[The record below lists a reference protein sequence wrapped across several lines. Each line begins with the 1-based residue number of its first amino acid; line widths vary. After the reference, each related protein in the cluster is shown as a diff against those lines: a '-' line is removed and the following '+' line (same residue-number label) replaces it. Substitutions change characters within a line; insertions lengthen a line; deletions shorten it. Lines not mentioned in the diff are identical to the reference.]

1 MLKTMRRNV
10 QSLKPVLW
18 IVVATFII
26 AIFAVWGGAGRLGE
40 QTGTGDLARVGSA
53 RIAGDDYT
61 SNLRQRLE
69 AMRKEFSQLD
79 QKIIQQLNIPQQI
92 LEQIIQQQLILQ
104 LAADRGLRVSN
115 AEVRERIMSYPVF
128 QKDGKFV
135 GFEEYQRVLDWSHI
149 PVAEFEASLKKDI
162 LVTKVVRLLTAGVA
176 VAEDEVWEA
185 YKKAN
190 ETAKIE
196 YLVAESE
203 KMDVPAPT
211 DAEIQSWF
219 EKKKDAYR
227 LPERRSGDYVFFRS
241 EDMKKDVKVTDG
253 DIEAY
258 YKSNLAQFKEP
269 ETVKASRVWLPSTA
283 ADKDVVLA
291 QARDVAKRAKA
302 GEDFAEL
309 AKAFSKDDKAKDGG
323 DWGAFAW
330 RSLSEAEQGAIRAL
344 AAGGISDVVEVEGGA
359 AVLKVTEKTPE
370 VTKTLAEVKASI
382 RGILEDERAR
392 ELASDKAARL
402 EKLAGREKSLDVAA
416 QKENLRPSATG
427 LLKRGDALADADP
440 SGAMSEALFGLK
452 EKEVSSPVH
461 TSTGVGLVSLKTIE
475 AERPAKLEEVRS
487 QIETDLRAAARKD
500 KALARLGELRAKI
513 GDKWAEEAKA
523 AGVEFQSVNE
533 HKREQYLGLIG
544 ENADVDRLAFSLP
557 LSTPSEP
564 LAVETGAALVRV
576 VERKTASREEF
587 DKVKTQERQ
596 TLLEAE
602 RSKFLQ
608 SILARAR
615 EEKKVKVDYDMFLRL
630 TNDIVSRFSGE

>member
-53 RIAGDDYT
+53 RIAGDDFT
-61 SNLRQRLE
+61 ANLRQRLE

-79 QKIIQQLNIPQQI
+79 RNLIQQLNIPQQI
-92 LEQIIQQQLILQ
+92 LEQIIQQNLILQ
-104 LAADRGLRVSN
+104 IAADRGLRVSN
-115 AEVRERIMSYPVF
+115 AEIRERIMSYPVF

-135 GFEEYQRVLDWSHI
+135 GFAEYQQALDWNRI
-149 PVAEFEASLKKDI
+149 PVAEFEASLRKEI

-176 VAEDEVWEA
+176 VSEEEVWEA
-185 YKKAN
+185 YRKAN

-196 YLVAESE
+196 YLVAQSE
-203 KMDVPAPT
+203 KMEAAKPT
-211 DAEIQSWF
+211 DAEIQAWF

-227 LPERRSGDYVFFRS
+227 LPERRSGDSVFFKT
-241 EDMKKDVKVTDG
+241 EDLKKDVKITDG
-253 DIEAY
+253 DVESY

-269 ETVKASRVWLPSTA
+269 ETVKASRVWLPYTA
-283 ADKDVVLA
+283 ADKEVVLA
-291 QARDVAKRAKA
+291 QARDVAKRARG
-302 GEDFAEL
+302 GEDFAAL
-309 AKAFSKDDKAKDGG
+309 AKTFSKDDKAKDGG

-330 RSLSEAEQGAIRAL
+330 KSLSETERNAIQALGAGEA
-344 AAGGISDVVEVEGGA
+344 SDIVETEGGA

-370 VTKTLAEVKASI
+370 ITKSLAEVKTSI

-392 ELASDKAARL
+392 ELASEKAARL
-402 EKLAGREKSLDVAA
+402 EKLAKREKSLDVAA
-416 QKENLRPSATG
+416 QKEGLRQAATG

-452 EKEVSSPVH
+452 EKEVSAPVQ

-475 AERPAKLEEVRS
+475 PERPAKLEEVRS
-487 QIETDLRAAARKD
+487 QVESELQAAAKKD
-500 KALARLGELRAKI
+500 KALARIRELRAKI

-523 AGVEFQSVNE
+523 AGVEFQTVNE

-544 ENADVDRLAFSLP
+544 ENVDVDRLAFSLP
-557 LSTPSEP
+557 LTTPSEP
-564 LAVETGAALVRV
+564 LAVEAGAAIVRV

-587 DKVKTQERQ
+587 DKVKAQEKQ